1 MWGVQIQQKHRL
13 QYRLRSLRFYENN
26 WKSLIANLQNRV
38 NIFECLWGRC
48 LWKVWHFHSGN
59 TTISC
64 TPTPSQLLTLF
75 QTEMRFLPPSQIES
89 QNQNLNWLAEKE
101 QFVRFQSL
109 ETGLIWDLKKITR
122 EVHYY
127 KIFNVMDGVFITSN
141 IFCSENAT

>member
-1 MWGVQIQQKHRL
+1 
-13 QYRLRSLRFYENN
+13 
-26 WKSLIANLQNRV
+26 
-38 NIFECLWGRC
+38 
-48 LWKVWHFHSGN
+48 
-59 TTISC
+59 
-64 TPTPSQLLTLF
+64 
-75 QTEMRFLPPSQIES
+75 MRFLPPSQKES
-89 QNQNLNWLAEKE
+89 QNQNLNWIAEEE